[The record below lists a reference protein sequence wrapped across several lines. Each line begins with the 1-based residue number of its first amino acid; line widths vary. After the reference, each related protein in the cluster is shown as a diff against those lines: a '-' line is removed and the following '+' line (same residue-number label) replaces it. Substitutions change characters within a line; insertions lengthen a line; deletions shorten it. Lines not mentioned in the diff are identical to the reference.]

1 MHGAWQWIYIMFSDV
16 FIIKNGLVL
25 NMLMWNLTKFK
36 LYGFLFKQMFNDEIT
51 LNDKVLESSLT
62 KSKGVI
68 YIIQQ
73 LQMAH

>member
-16 FIIKNGLVL
+16 FITKNGLVL

-36 LYGFLFKQMFNDEIT
+36 LYWFLFKQMFNDEIT